1 MFTYIYQ
8 TISKAYKF
16 LATTIKYLDDSK
28 DQFESGDINE
38 EREETKYVVLTREIP
53 KTKKIS
59 SDGIKI
65 PQKPRAKAIVTG
77 KYGKRKGEKVPEWR
91 RRIICKYNELK
102 HVNYST
108 ESKYYTTAK
117 INDFII
123 EIEDIEETECEE
135 CGKIHYQ

>member
-1 MFTYIYQ
+1 MIEYI
-8 TISKAYKF
+8 TEAIRKIVSI
-16 LATTIKYLDDSK
+16 IKTLNESRDP
-28 DQFESGDINE
+28 FESGDLIE

-53 KTKKIS
+53 KTQNIS

-91 RRIICKYNELK
+91 RRIIRKYNELK

-123 EIEDIEETECEE
+123 EIEDIEESECEE